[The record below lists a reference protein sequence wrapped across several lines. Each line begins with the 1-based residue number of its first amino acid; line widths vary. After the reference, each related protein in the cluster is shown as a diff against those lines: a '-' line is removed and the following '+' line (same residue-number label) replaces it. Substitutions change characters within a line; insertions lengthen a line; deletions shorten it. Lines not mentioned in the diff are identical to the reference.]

1 MEDSRWIWQQPDWPH
16 FRWQAERLAPLLR
29 DCAQAQGRLLGMAG
43 AAGDEFGA
51 QGELD
56 ALLQNIV
63 TSSAIEGEQLDVGSV
78 RSSLARR
85 LGLETDGASRVSP
98 RSEGL
103 AELMLDAT
111 RHLEQPL
118 SLERLLHWHRLLFPA
133 QDDDLLPRRIRIAA
147 LRGEEPMQ
155 VVSGR
160 LDRPTVHFEAPPR
173 DGLERQLAAFL
184 DWFEASRSDGGLD
197 PLLRAGIAHFWFVT
211 LHPFDDGNGRL
222 TRAITDLALAQ
233 GERQAIRLHAMSVS
247 ILDDRQGYYRILEAS
262 QKGSPPGSNGS
273 STPCCAACNRRW
285 RASTGCWP
293 RRASGSGIASR
304 HCPPNRSRCSTACS
318 TAASAASKTASAPPS
333 TRPSPGFPRPPPPA
347 TSATCSTR
355 VASSACPAAGA
366 APVTGSTGR
375 PPVGSIHPRSG
386 FSGRSPRGAGG
397 HQNNRMNTVGA
408 SLLAIFQCRQT
419 DRQQAGSYRGRP

>member
-16 FRWQAERLAPLLR
+16 FRWQAECLAPLLR

-43 AAGDEFGA
+43 AAGDAFGA

-63 TSSAIEGEQLDVGSV
+63 TSSAIEGEQLNVGSV

-133 QDDDLLPRRIRIAA
+133 QDDDLLPRRIRVGA

-184 DWFEASRSDGGLD
+184 DWFEASRGDGGLD

-262 QKGSPPGSNGS
+262 QKGGLEISPWLEWFLHTLLRSLQQ
-273 STPCCAACNRRW
+273 ALARIDRVLAKARFW
-285 RASTGCWP
+285 Q
-293 RRASGSGIASR
+293 R
-304 HCPPNRSRCSTACS
+304 H
-318 TAASAASKTASAPPS
+318 
-333 TRPSPGFPRPPPPA
+333 
-347 TSATCSTR
+347 
-355 VASSACPAAGA
+355 
-366 APVTGSTGR
+366 
-375 PPVGSIHPRSG
+375 
-386 FSGRSPRGAGG
+386 
-397 HQNNRMNTVGA
+397 
-408 SLLAIFQCRQT
+408 
-419 DRQQAGSYRGRP
+419 RQQALSVEQIKVLNRLLDGGERGFEGGISAAQYQAVARVSKATATRHLGDLLDKGCLVRLPGGGRSTRYRIDWPA